1 MAVGRTDLVV
11 KRIVVLFLT
20 ALILSGSPAP
30 AFETV
35 RIGLLAP
42 MTGSWSDEGLQ
53 AKQVVALLVR
63 DLNEKGGIL
72 GKPVELIDAD
82 TAGALKAAQAAAR
95 EMASLGVSAVIG
107 PYGSEA
113 AESVQGIFND
123 AKILQIVSGATAVSL
138 TEKGLRHF
146 FRTCP
151 RDDEQG
157 RVAASLVR
165 RLKFKRI
172 AVLHDNTIY
181 ARGLAEQLRRSL
193 DREIRTTFF
202 DALIPERQDY
212 SAPLAKMKASGAEAV
227 FFTGYYPEG
236 GLLLRQKTEMGWN
249 VPLLGGDANNNPEL
263 VMIAGRDAAKGF
275 LCVSPALPGDITTK
289 QAKAFL
295 PAFARQY
302 GRSLNSIYAMMA
314 GDGLLAVAAAMRET
328 KSLES
333 DKTSEYL
340 RRKYKEHNG
349 LTGRISFNEKGDRVG
364 DTYRAYRVDAQ
375 GVFVPSP

>member
-1 MAVGRTDLVV
+1 MV
-11 KRIVVLFLT
+11 KRIVVTLI
-20 ALILSGSPAP
+20 ALLVLSGTPAP

-35 RIGLLAP
+35 RIGLLGP
-42 MTGSWSDEGLQ
+42 LTGSWSDEGLQ
-53 AKQVVALLVR
+53 AKQVVDLLVR

-72 GKPVELIDAD
+72 GRPVELIDGDSAT
-82 TAGALKAAQAAAR
+82 TARAAQAAAR
-95 EMASLGVSAVIG
+95 EMVALKVSAVIG

-113 AESVQGIFND
+113 AEAVQDIFND
-123 AKILQIVSGATAVSL
+123 ARILQVANGATAVSL
-138 TEKGLRHF
+138 SEKGLRYF

-165 RLKFKRI
+165 KLKLKRI
-172 AVLHDNTIY
+172 AVLHDNSLY
-181 ARGLAEQLRRSL
+181 ARGLAEQLRALLEKELR
-193 DREIRTTFF
+193 IPFF

-212 SAPLAKMKASGAEAV
+212 AAVLARMKAAGADAV

-236 GLLLRQKTEMGWN
+236 GLLLRQKMEMGWN
-249 VPLLGGDANNNPEL
+249 VPFLGGDANINPEL
-263 VMIAGRDAAKGF
+263 VMIAGRDAARGF
-275 LCVSPALPGDITTK
+275 LCVGSPLPADMKTR

-302 GRSLNSIYAMMA
+302 GHPLTSIHAMMA
-314 GDGLLAVAAAMRET
+314 GDGLLAVAAAMREA
-328 KSLES
+328 KSLEA

-349 LTGRISFNEKGDRVG
+349 LTGRISFSEKGDRVG
-364 DTYRAYRVDAQ
+364 DIYRTYRIDAR
-375 GVFVPSP
+375 GDFVPLP